1 MPQLIQASQPKNAS
15 QHTSI
20 IKYFQGFFHRTEL
33 CLQLRT
39 SSSVTLCWVTRTRD
53 LSKKVFGII
62 FLYLPM
68 ISSKTLLFELEKK
81 KIMFFSSL
89 SCCTL
94 NQELQE
100 ETQKLKSLTVCSL
113 HGTSARTKCCF
124 GVGNVNRS
132 VFPFFTRQTVII
144 FKAGLPINIAFT
156 CSLQRDGVG
165 FGPGD
170 QAFCV
175 TPHSKQQL
183 KHLSRFPSMGF

>member
-1 MPQLIQASQPKNAS
+1 
-15 QHTSI
+15 
-20 IKYFQGFFHRTEL
+20 
-33 CLQLRT
+33 
-39 SSSVTLCWVTRTRD
+39 
-53 LSKKVFGII
+53 
-62 FLYLPM
+62 
-68 ISSKTLLFELEKK
+68 
-81 KIMFFSSL
+81 MFFSSL

-113 HGTSARTKCCF
+113 HSTSARTKCCF

-156 CSLQRDGVG
+156 CSLQRDGAG

-175 TPHSKQQL
+175 TPHSKTAIKASQPF
-183 KHLSRFPSMGF
+183 SIDGFLNSTATFRQSFIYLFFVCLCDHKRH